1 VCLGVPAKL
10 VEVSG
15 MEAVA
20 DFGGV
25 RRRILLGVSGVKPGD
40 WVMVHAGVAIGRL
53 DPVDAEFILEAL
65 AQLQEANQA
74 GGEEA

>member
-1 VCLGVPAKL
+1 MCLGVPAKL

>member
-20 DFGGV
+20 DFGSV